1 VSVRGGVKCF
11 CAAVCLGGASGRISR
26 FLADFDNY
34 RGASMQLSI
43 AVINVAAQQ
52 MICQA
57 LTAASAGSPGKYM
70 LGLLGRAW
78 ID

>member
-1 VSVRGGVKCF
+1 
-11 CAAVCLGGASGRISR
+11 
-26 FLADFDNY
+26 
-34 RGASMQLSI
+34 MQLSI